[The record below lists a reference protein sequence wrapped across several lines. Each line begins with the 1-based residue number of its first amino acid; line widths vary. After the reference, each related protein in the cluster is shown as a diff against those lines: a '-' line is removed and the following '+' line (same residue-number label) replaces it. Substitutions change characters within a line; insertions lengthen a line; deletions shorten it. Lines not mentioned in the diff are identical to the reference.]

1 MKQTILSNKE
11 SPLLDYAFSKL
22 NPDVF
27 SHPVWVL
34 FSKKTRNA
42 SPGITDEL
50 FSAAQRLQG
59 GNPSDSCQLMLICSA
74 IQNHANQHEI
84 ALTTIQHVITLAKRT
99 SLTREYLWANWGASA
114 ICIQQGNYKQASTYL
129 DDLQSALSRENE
141 WVLAGFVDV
150 IKQSLFH
157 PLIETGSIDKIFT
170 GTPCN
175 DLVSLT
181 ILWLQQ
187 WGFQSQASETEF
199 EPPFRN
205 SKNLASTQSK
215 FAQSFFSVQHWQI
228 YWNTITHSFRE
239 KHSLLRSSFLR
250 TSRSNQKIKYQTA
263 QATRQSSVSAISNSI
278 RDEASSHTSLHP
290 LKSSL
295 IYEHNPDKS
304 ITVIPL
310 TVQMLGHFSLTIQD
324 LPIKLP
330 ASRGLSLLK
339 YLLLHHKQDTPRE
352 VLMDVFW
359 PDADPEAARNDL
371 NVAMHGLR
379 QALRSNTNV
388 TVIRF
393 ENGAYGVVPNL
404 EIWFDVEEFEHCIKE
419 GKRLEI
425 HNQLTAAITEY
436 EIALNLYQGDFLVD
450 TPYDSWTILDRER
463 LRVAYLDTLD
473 RLSQIHFGQSRY
485 VTCVTLC
492 QLIINRDPCR
502 EDAHCRLM
510 RAYSRLGQGSLAL
523 RQYHVCVEALQ
534 SELEV
539 DPEPETTQLFEQVR
553 LHRHI

>member
-1 MKQTILSNKE
+1 MKQTMLPNKE
-11 SPLLDYAFSKL
+11 SPLLDYAISRL
-22 NPDVF
+22 NPEVF
-27 SHPVWVL
+27 SHPVWVR
-34 FSKKTRNA
+34 FCKKA
-42 SPGITDEL
+42 QCDSPRVIEVLLD
-50 FSAAQRLQG
+50 AAQKLQG
-59 GNPSDSCQLMLICSA
+59 NNPSDACQLMLVCSVF
-74 IQNHANQHEI
+74 QNYTNRSQD
-84 ALTTIQHVITLAKRT
+84 ALTTIQNAVTLAKRT
-99 SLTREYLWANWGASA
+99 SLTRELLWANWGASA
-114 ICIQQGNYKQASTYL
+114 ICVQQGNNELAATHL
-129 DDLQSALSRENE
+129 DALEIALSRENE
-141 WVLAGFVDV
+141 WILANFVGI
-150 IKQSLFH
+150 IKQALVLSTKPSEGFLDASAEDN
-157 PLIETGSIDKIFT
+157 LIQQTF
-170 GTPCN
+170 
-175 DLVSLT
+175 
-181 ILWLQQ
+181 LWLQQ
-187 WGFQSQASETEF
+187 WGLQSQFTETEF
-199 EPPFRN
+199 STTSRY
-205 SKNLASTQSK
+205 SASTVSEHSK
-215 FAQSFFSVQHWQI
+215 RIRAFFTIPYWQDQWHTLTLI
-228 YWNTITHSFRE
+228 FKE
-239 KHSLLRSSFLR
+239 KNQFSRIRSLLPSHSGEKNQHQTTRSAP
-250 TSRSNQKIKYQTA
+250 QDPG
-263 QATRQSSVSAISNSI
+263 VSISHPQNNDTPAI
-278 RDEASSHTSLHP
+278 P
-290 LKSSL
+290 M
-295 IYEHNPDKS
+295 
-304 ITVIPL
+304 
-310 TVQMLGHFSLTIQD
+310 TVQMLGGFNLTIQN

-330 ASRGLSLLK
+330 NSRGVSLLK
-339 YLLLHHKQDTPRE
+339 YLLLHHKQDTPRD
-352 VLMDVFW
+352 VLMDIFW

-379 QALRSNTNV
+379 QSLRSNTNV

-419 GKRLEI
+419 GKRLEA

-450 TPYDSWTILDRER
+450 IPYDSWTTLDRER

-473 RLSQIHFGQSRY
+473 HLSQIHFGQSRY